1 MVAVVF
7 LWCQALEVVVV
18 FWERPVAAVVGA
30 AGGAALDCRVRG
42 VVPRRRAL
50 GCDSA
55 ACFARPCPNNNSPDR
70 SLASGPG
77 APRMRLFYISARARR
92 TDGRAGVASVLQ
104 TLAIRFAQAFFLLLR
119 DVGAQ
124 YARVQVTNTAPVLRA
139 VNSAISACVKR
150 LSRPKSSLGRC
161 GLLDLRD
168 ATVLRTGA

>member
-55 ACFARPCPNNNSPDR
+55 ACFASAVPKQQQPRPFVGLR
-70 SLASGPG
+70 SWRAAHASLLHLCAG
-77 APRMRLFYISARARR
+77 AE
-92 TDGRAGVASVLQ
+92 D
-104 TLAIRFAQAFFLLLR
+104 
-119 DVGAQ
+119 
-124 YARVQVTNTAPVLRA
+124 
-139 VNSAISACVKR
+139 
-150 LSRPKSSLGRC
+150 
-161 GLLDLRD
+161 
-168 ATVLRTGA
+168 